1 MVYDELDN
9 ELIGFAKES
18 ISFDIENAEPHER
31 ICFHRGTNYYYINN
45 GLKKLYAISRK
56 YATKEI
62 LQAQIRE
69 MILPAILEIKQDFSL
84 QSDILSSLHEKIK
97 DSVKDNEII
106 LPVTGLIVNKPFKI
120 GEFILYPK
128 EQYIQEKQDVLIDF
142 DLKTINNDFASTIA
156 MTHLRCHLD
165 SAKQIGI
172 NILKS
177 ELNRLKAFIPYLN
190 DSLKYWIQ
198 PLKTDETLSDCFF
211 VFGNGKFSSGMAHV
225 ANLMPLD
232 MDAKSSSQ
240 SKSFREFL
248 NDRMYF
254 QSIIEGKTK
263 FWQALKMG
271 YEWLGKQYDEDRLEN
286 KLIYSIFALE
296 CLLSNATNFSSISA
310 AIAEKCAYLIGN
322 SKEKKFEIFNLAK
335 ELYNLRSAL
344 VHGYTKDPITEDRIW
359 QAYGL
364 AMAVYRIITKMVVD
378 GTISSQEEFDK
389 YILEKKFE

>member
-1 MVYDELDN
+1 
-9 ELIGFAKES
+9 
-18 ISFDIENAEPHER
+18 
-31 ICFHRGTNYYYINN
+31 
-45 GLKKLYAISRK
+45 
-56 YATKEI
+56 
-62 LQAQIRE
+62 
-69 MILPAILEIKQDFSL
+69 MILSAILEIKQDFSH
-84 QSDILSSLHEKIK
+84 QSEILNTLHAKIK

-106 LPVTGLIVNKPFKI
+106 LPATGLIVYKPFKI

-142 DLKTINNDFASTIA
+142 DLKTINNDFPSTIA

-211 VFGNGKFSSGMAHV
+211 VFGNGKFSSGMVHV

-232 MDAKSSSQ
+232 MDANSSSH
-240 SKSFREFL
+240 SMSFREFL

-254 QSIIEGKTK
+254 QSIINGKTK
-263 FWQALKMG
+263 FWQSINMG
-271 YEWLGKQYDEDRLEN
+271 YGWLGKQYDEERLEN

-310 AIAEKCAYLIGN
+310 AIAEKCAYLVGD
-322 SKEKKFEIFNLAK
+322 SKEKKLEIFNLAK

>member
-18 ISFDIENAEPHER
+18 ISFDIENAKPNED
-31 ICFHRGTNYYYINN
+31 ICFHKGVSYYYTNN
-45 GLKKLYAISRK
+45 GFEKIHAISRK

-62 LQAQIRE
+62 LQEQIRK
-69 MILPAILEIKQDFSL
+69 MILSAILEIKQDFSH
-84 QSDILSSLHEKIK
+84 QSEILNTLHAKIK

-106 LPVTGLIVNKPFKI
+106 LPVTGLIVYKPFKI

-142 DLKTINNDFASTIA
+142 DLKTINNDFPSTIA

-232 MDAKSSSQ
+232 MDANSSSH
-240 SKSFREFL
+240 SMSFREFL

-254 QSIIEGKTK
+254 QSIINGKTK
-263 FWQALKMG
+263 FWQSINMG
-271 YEWLGKQYDEDRLEN
+271 YGWLGKQYDEERLEN

-310 AIAEKCAYLIGN
+310 AIAEKCAYLVGD
-322 SKEKKFEIFNLAK
+322 SKEKKLEIFNLAK

>member
-1 MVYDELDN
+1 MIEEEFDN
-9 ELIGFAKES
+9 ELISFAKEN
-18 ISFDIENAEPHER
+18 ISFDVENAKSNEN
-31 ICFHRGTNYYYINN
+31 ICLYKGISYYYVNN
-45 GLKKLYAISRK
+45 GYEKLQEISRK
-56 YATKEI
+56 FATKEI
-62 LQAQIRE
+62 LQEQIWK
-69 MILPAILEIKQDFSL
+69 MILPAILEIKQDLSR
-84 QSDILSSLHEKIK
+84 QSEILNTLHAKIK

-106 LPVTGLIVNKPFKI
+106 LPVTGIVVDKPFKI

-128 EQYIQEKQDVLIDF
+128 GHYIQERQNVLTDF
-142 DLKTINNDFASTIA
+142 DSKTINNDFPSTIA
-156 MTHLRCHLD
+156 MTHLHCHLD

-177 ELNRLKAFIPYLN
+177 ELNRLKAFIPYLK

-198 PLKTDETLSDCFF
+198 PLKTDKTQTDSFF
-211 VFGNGKFSSGMAHV
+211 VFGNGKYSSGLAHV

-232 MDAKSSSQ
+232 MDAKSSAQ

-248 NDRMYF
+248 SDRMYF
-254 QSIIEGKTK
+254 QSIVEGKTK
-263 FWQALKMG
+263 FWQALNMG

-310 AIAEKCAYLIGN
+310 AIAEKCAYLVGR
-322 SKEKKFEIFNLAK
+322 SKEKKLEIFNLAK
-335 ELYNLRSAL
+335 ELYNLRFAL
-344 VHGYTKDPITEDRIW
+344 VHGYTKDPITEERVW

-364 AMAVYRIITKMVVD
+364 AMSVYRIVTKMVVD
-378 GTISSQEEFDK
+378 GTVSSQEEFDK